1 MDPALVVSAG
11 VVAVVAV
18 NALARR
24 IGVAPPLLLVA
35 LGVLVSFLPFVGAV
49 EIDPEWIL
57 AGVLPPLL
65 YSAAVSMPT
74 MDFRRDFGTIGGLS
88 VSLVVLTSV
97 ALGLVFAWLLPGINL
112 ATGIALGA
120 VVSPTDAVATTIVK
134 RLGVAPRVVTV
145 LEGESLLNDASALV
159 ILRSA
164 VAAIAGSVS
173 LWGVA
178 GDFLRSIVI
187 AVAIGAVV
195 GVLNLR
201 VRSALHDAA
210 ASTAISFV
218 APFVAFAPAE
228 HFGASGLV
236 AAVTAGLITGQG
248 SARYLRAQDR
258 LAETSNW
265 STVEVVLEGG
275 VFLTMGLQLFGLVD
289 EVRDE
294 HDSIWLAVWMG
305 VVAVVVALL
314 LRSVYVA
321 VVLLVGSGKRIDPEA
336 ERARVLDAAA
346 RYEKQTRRRDDEHR
360 VRPGDPTRAGRRQ
373 RDWTKRVA
381 QHLADVDYLAA
392 QPLTGRDGVVLVWAG
407 MRGAVTVAAALTL
420 PHNTPQRPL
429 LVLIAFT
436 AAAGS
441 LLVQGGTL
449 PWVVR
454 RLGVGGAEQEEG
466 DERSAL
472 MSALA
477 DAAAG
482 VVDDPE
488 LRRSDGSAYHP
499 RVLERARRQARME
512 QAEELQEKSRL
523 INAQV
528 LELRL
533 AIIAA
538 QRAALLEARSIG
550 TFSSAA
556 LTSALDVLDAD
567 QISAELKGGAGAAD
581 D

>member
-1 MDPALVVSAG
+1 MEPALVASIG
-11 VVAVVAV
+11 VVAVVAM
-18 NALARR
+18 NGLARK

-35 LGVLVSFLPFVGAV
+35 LGVAVSFLPFVGAV
-49 EIDPEWIL
+49 EIEPEWIL

-88 VSLVVLTSV
+88 VALVVITSV
-97 ALGLVFAWLLPGINL
+97 ALGFVFWWLLPEINL

-134 RLGVAPRVVTV
+134 RLGVPPRVVTV

-159 ILRSA
+159 LLRSA
-164 VAAIAGSVS
+164 VAATAGAVS

-178 GDFLRSIVI
+178 GDFLRSVVI
-187 AVAIGAVV
+187 AVAIGALV

-201 VRSALHDAA
+201 VRAAVRDAA
-210 ASTAISFV
+210 SSTAISFV
-218 APFVAFAPAE
+218 APFVAFAPTE
-228 HFGASGLV
+228 HLGASGLV
-236 AAVTAGLITGQG
+236 AAVTAGLVAGQG

-258 LAETSNW
+258 LAETLNW
-265 STVEVVLEGG
+265 STVEVVLEGA

-289 EVRDE
+289 DVRDE
-294 HDSIWLAVWMG
+294 HDSIWLALWVG
-305 VVAVVVALL
+305 SLAVLVALL
-314 LRSVYVA
+314 LRSLYVA
-321 VVLLVGSGKRIDPEA
+321 VVLLIGSGRRIDPERERAQLAEAEARYA
-336 ERARVLDAAA
+336 ERWAVPGNPKRHPV
-346 RYEKQTRRRDDEHR
+346 
-360 VRPGDPTRAGRRQ
+360 GDPERAGQRQ
-373 RDWTKRVA
+373 QNLARRVA
-381 QHLADVDYLAA
+381 QRLADIDYLAA

-407 MRGAVTVAAALTL
+407 MRGAITVAAALTL
-420 PHNTPQRPL
+420 PVGTPQRSL
-429 LVLIAFT
+429 LVLIAFV

-441 LLVQGGTL
+441 LLVQGGSL

-454 RLGVGGAEQEEG
+454 LLGVGGAAQEG
-466 DERSAL
+466 DDERAAL

-477 DAAAG
+477 AATAR
-482 VVDDPE
+482 VVEDPD
-488 LRRSDGSAYHP
+488 LRRADGSRYHP
-499 RVLERARRQARME
+499 RVLERVRKTA
-512 QAEELQEKSRL
+512 QAEQDEEYQERSRA

-533 AIIAA
+533 AIIDA
-538 QRAALLEARSIG
+538 QREALLEARSIG

-567 QISAELKGGAGAAD
+567 QISAELKGGAAAGD
-581 D
+581 

>member
-488 LRRSDGSAYHP
+488 LRRSDGSEYHP

>member
-11 VVAVVAV
+11 VIAVVAA

-265 STVEVVLEGG
+265 STIEVVLEGG

-305 VVAVVVALL
+305 AVAVVVALL

-336 ERARVLDAAA
+336 ERARVRDAAA
-346 RYEKQTRRRDDEHR
+346 RYEEQVRRRGHEER
-360 VRPGDPTRAGRRQ
+360 IRLGDPDRAGRRQ

-381 QHLADVDYLAA
+381 QQLADVDYLAA

-420 PHNTPQRPL
+420 PTSTPQRPL
-429 LVLIAFT
+429 LVLVAFT

-441 LLVQGGTL
+441 LLIQGGTL

-454 RLGVGGAEQEEG
+454 RLGVGGAAQEEG

-482 VVDDPE
+482 VVDDPL
-488 LRRSDGSAYHP
+488 LRRADGTEYHP

-512 QAEELQEKSRL
+512 QAEELQEKSRQ

-567 QISAELKGGAGAAD
+567 QISAELKGGAGMAD